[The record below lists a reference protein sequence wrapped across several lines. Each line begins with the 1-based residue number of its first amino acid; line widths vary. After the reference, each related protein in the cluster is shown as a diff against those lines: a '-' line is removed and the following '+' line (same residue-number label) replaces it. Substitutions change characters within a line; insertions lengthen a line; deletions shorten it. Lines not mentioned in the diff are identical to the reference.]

1 MTGDVLE
8 GASLPDGIEVDE
20 TAAYFGIIES
30 SDIVHQLMEMDF
42 SGALTKF
49 FEQVSDIVLLP
60 GEFDFEAASERMNCE
75 GGEIYFLVAGHLGL
89 MSFTDPLLGF
99 LGLTNSLGEE
109 SSSPKPEV
117 SEPEFE
123 SLTRLSDPMRILKL
137 LAIAQETGGGDE
149 ILKYYHS
156 LNDMFSNPQSN
167 LQSIIQVADQLDAS
181 LDVIGHA
188 IPVPE
193 LSQSSVSIPKTSPV
207 KPSKTASSTMV
218 EDSVKS
224 AGIPLPGQ
232 SSSSD
237 SQGSVPLPNFNQ
249 PEVVEVE
256 VKPVVQED
264 VTDKKAAK
272 VTQDAFDGAFGV
284 DLPLVDESE
293 PEPEPEPEPK
303 PEPEPEPEPG
313 DSSPPVVSIAP
324 AASTAAQRP
333 PATAAAQPASL
344 ENLPGD

>member
-1 MTGDVLE
+1 MAGDVLE

-49 FEQVSDIVLLP
+49 FEKVSDIVLLP

-89 MSFTDPLLGF
+89 MSFTDPLLTF
-99 LGLTNSLGEE
+99 LGLTNSLGED
-109 SSSPKPEV
+109 SSNSKPEV
-117 SEPEFE
+117 SESEFE

-156 LNDMFSNPQSN
+156 LNEMFSNPQAN

-193 LSQSSVSIPKTSPV
+193 LSQSSVSIPKTTPAPSS
-207 KPSKTASSTMV
+207 KPAPSTEV

-224 AGIPLPGQ
+224 TGIPLPGQ

-237 SQGSVPLPNFNQ
+237 SQDSVPLPSFNQ

-256 VKPVVQED
+256 VKPVVKED

-284 DLPLVDESE
+284 EIPLH
-293 PEPEPEPEPK
+293 PR
-303 PEPEPEPEPG
+303 G
-313 DSSPPVVSIAP
+313 
-324 AASTAAQRP
+324 
-333 PATAAAQPASL
+333 
-344 ENLPGD
+344 